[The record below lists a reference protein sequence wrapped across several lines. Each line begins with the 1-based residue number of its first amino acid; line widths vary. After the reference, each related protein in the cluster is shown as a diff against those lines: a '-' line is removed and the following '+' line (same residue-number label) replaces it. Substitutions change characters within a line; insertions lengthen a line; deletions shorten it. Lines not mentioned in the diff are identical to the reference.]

1 MLDSQKDWYGPGPDP
16 WYPCCGCAKYI
27 VQFVR
32 ILLKFIIWCTH
43 LIIFINL
50 QYNWNISSFNY
61 NYMKYNSKS
70 GIESRMKNGFSA
82 MNVILRRAKYKL
94 VTSSDTSEFAKTESY
109 YIYYIILT
117 DRNENGFNH
126 TSAYISRTLSRR
138 LDKNDRRVRSR
149 PD

>member
-1 MLDSQKDWYGPGPDP
+1 MLDSQKDWYGPDP
-16 WYPCCGCAKYI
+16 WYPCCGCAHAKYI

-43 LIIFINL
+43 YIIFINL

-82 MNVILRRAKYKL
+82 MNVILRRAKYKFM
-94 VTSSDTSEFAKTESY
+94 TSSDTSEFAKTESY
-109 YIYYIILT
+109 YYILT

-126 TSAYISRTLSRR
+126 TSAYISLTLSRR
-138 LDKNDRRVRSR
+138 LDIIVPSILLKDCF
-149 PD
+149 